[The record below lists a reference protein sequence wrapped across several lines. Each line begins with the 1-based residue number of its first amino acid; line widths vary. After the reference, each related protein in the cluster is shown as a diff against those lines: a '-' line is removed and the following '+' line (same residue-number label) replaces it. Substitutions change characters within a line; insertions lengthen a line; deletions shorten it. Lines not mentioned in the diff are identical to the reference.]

1 MEKQTFEALFCEIMQ
16 KNGLER
22 YCAEPFLPKFAS
34 FLELFFAE
42 NAKTNLSAIRTPA
55 EAIAKHLA
63 DCLLAESLF
72 PQGAAVLDVGCGG
85 GFPSFPL
92 AIARTDLQITAIDST
107 KKKVDFVS
115 RTAGEL
121 GLNHLKAVCGRVE
134 APEQAQLRGKFDVV
148 TGRAVANLRVFAE
161 LTLPFMKTGGLMI
174 AFKGAQGAEEL
185 DEAQNA
191 IRTLGGVPERDLS
204 CSLFCPILQPD
215 GTLTGYQEEKR
226 HLLIIR
232 KQKLTPPQYP
242 RAYAAILKRPL

>member
-1 MEKQTFEALFCEIMQ
+1 MEKQMFEAQFCEIMR
-16 KNGLER
+16 KNGLDR
-22 YCAEPFLPKFAS
+22 YCKEPFLSKYAS

-42 NAKTNLSAIRTPA
+42 NARTNLSAIRTPA

-63 DCLLAESLF
+63 DCLLAESCF
-72 PQGAAVLDVGCGG
+72 PEGATVLDIGCGG

-92 AIARTDLQITAIDST
+92 AIARPDLQITAIDST

-115 RTAGEL
+115 HTAGEL
-121 GLNHLKAVCGRVE
+121 NLSNLKTICGRVE
-134 APEQAQLRGKFDVV
+134 APEQANLRVRFDIV

-161 LTLPFMKTGGLMI
+161 LALPFAKTGGLLI

-191 IRTLGGVPERDLS
+191 IRTLGGTPERDLS
-204 CSLFCPILQPD
+204 CSLFCPISQPD
-215 GTLTGYQEEKR
+215 GILTDYQKERR
-226 HLLIIR
+226 HLLIVR

>member
-1 MEKQTFEALFCEIMQ
+1 MEKQIFETQFCGIMR

-22 YCAEPFLPKFAS
+22 YCADPFLSKYAS
-34 FLELFFAE
+34 FLDLFFAE

-63 DCLLAESLF
+63 DCLLAESCF
-72 PQGAAVLDVGCGG
+72 PQGATVLDIGCGG

-92 AIARTDLQITAIDST
+92 AIARPDLQITAIDST

-115 RTAGEL
+115 RAAGEL
-121 GLNHLKAVCGRVE
+121 NLSNLKTVCGRVE
-134 APEQAQLRGKFDVV
+134 APDQANMRGRFDVV

-161 LTLPFMKTGGLMI
+161 LALPFAKQNGLMV

-185 DEAQNA
+185 EEAQNA
-191 IRTLGGVPERDLS
+191 IRTLGGIPERDCS
-204 CSLFCPILQPD
+204 CSLFCPIPQPD
-215 GTLTGYQEEKR
+215 GNLTDYQEEKR
-226 HLLIIR
+226 HLLIVR
-232 KQKLTPPQYP
+232 KQKPTPPQYP